1 MAGRWQFLLVHVW
14 PWHLAPAWG
23 TDVLAAEV
31 VVPVSLLGANTGMLH
46 AGMQL
51 MLMLQPLCSWPSPTL
66 WSSMLPSACRGVPAL
81 ARSQCSPAG
90 SRRMLVRAPTPCA
103 GNAPAPHSLIQGF
116 PYARCNCKVQLL
128 VMVLDSGMHCSCSPN
143 RSGSHYAEVSMAS

>member
-46 AGMQL
+46 AGML
-51 MLMLQPLCSWPSPTL
+51 LAFPHALVVHVALSVPGCACPGKITVQPRRKPAHAGQGTYTV
-66 WSSMLPSACRGVPAL
+66 CR
-81 ARSQCSPAG
+81 
-90 SRRMLVRAPTPCA
+90 
-103 GNAPAPHSLIQGF
+103 
-116 PYARCNCKVQLL
+116 
-128 VMVLDSGMHCSCSPN
+128 
-143 RSGSHYAEVSMAS
+143 